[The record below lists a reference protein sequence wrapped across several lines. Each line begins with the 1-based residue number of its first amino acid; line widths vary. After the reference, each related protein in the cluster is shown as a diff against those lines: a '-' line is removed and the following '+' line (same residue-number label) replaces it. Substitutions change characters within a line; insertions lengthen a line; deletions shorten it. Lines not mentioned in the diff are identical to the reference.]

1 MAQSKQR
8 ILITGATG
16 LVGAPLCAALSARG
30 HSVRRLSRGTKGDYS
45 WDVSAGQIDPAA
57 LNEVDVV
64 IHLAGE
70 TVAQRWNTAAKER
83 ILRSRVDGTKLLI
96 DQLVQQAK
104 PPAFLCASGISYYG
118 ISREGHLDESAT
130 SGDGFLA
137 EVTRQWESAVQPLVD
152 VGGRVALLRTGI
164 VLSKEGGALAK
175 MLPSFKLGLGGRIGS
190 GSQMMSWISL
200 PDLVGAYVF
209 AVENDLVQGPINAV
223 APSPV
228 TNLDFTKTL
237 GSVIGRP
244 TLFPIPNLV
253 IKTLFGEM
261 GQETVLSN
269 LGVIPA
275 RLQQLGFEWQ
285 TPSLSATLRTTI
297 YQD

>member
-1 MAQSKQR
+1 M
-8 ILITGATG
+8 
-16 LVGAPLCAALSARG
+16 GAPLCVALSARG
-30 HSVRRLSRGTKGDYS
+30 HSVHRLSRGTKGDYS

-275 RLQQLGFEWQ
+275 RLHQLGFEWQ
-285 TPSLSATLRTTI
+285 TPSLSATLRDTT
-297 YQD
+297 Y